1 VNPISL
7 LGWALEGLGLIVT
20 ALGVVSTFRKSAPGT
35 PLFSSQRAALRGVR
49 DRAAAMAR
57 RLTRRGTPKIV
68 NVGLAGAVTV
78 SSTLRARVKYGRLR
92 SGDVPS
98 AVREL
103 ERRTNIAW
111 TQLADLRDKVDDEIA
126 RLDAANK
133 DLEGRISQRLDE
145 IDEEAR
151 KVASSDVET
160 QVVGLGLIGLGFL
173 LQTIGINIH

>member
-1 VNPISL
+1 VNALSL
-7 LGWALEGLGLIVT
+7 VGWVLEGLGLVVT
-20 ALGVVSTFRKSAPGT
+20 GFGVLSTFRKAAPGT
-35 PLFSSQRAALRGVR
+35 PMFSSQRAALRGVR
-49 DRAAAMAR
+49 DRAAAFAR
-57 RLTRRGTPKIV
+57 RLMRRGTPKIV
-68 NVGLAGAVTV
+68 GVGLGGGVTASGTV
-78 SSTLRARVKYGRLR
+78 RARVKYGRLR
-92 SGDVPS
+92 AGDIPS

-145 IDEEAR
+145 MDEEAR